1 VLIAGEDDKMFM
13 TRSLNI
19 MPKTT
24 EQRIL
29 LVSKVVMQ
37 TAQVPKLLD
46 DAKTLPKISTL
57 WVGHNNVTDDRRTA
71 RAIR

>member
-1 VLIAGEDDKMFM
+1 
-13 TRSLNI
+13 